1 MFWRFVIILKLA
13 FQNLLS
19 SKLRTVLTILGIIIG
34 IASVMIVMSVGSS
47 AQALILDQV
56 RNVGSNLVIVLPG
69 ASEDMGP
76 PAVAFG
82 IVTTTLKNSDLAA
95 IKIKRNVP
103 NVLSASGYVQGNALI
118 QYEGVNYRTSYQGTE
133 SSFLHVENVSVHRGR
148 FFDPEDDTK
157 MSRVAVLGSK
167 RSEDLFGNDDPV
179 GKTIKLGSVYFQII
193 GVLSERGSVAFGS
206 PDSMVYVPLL
216 TAQNLMLG
224 IDYLNFIRIKTDD
237 EKNIIQTK
245 EDIEKLLRDRHD
257 IVGDKSDDFSIRSA
271 DSALGTLQSV
281 TDILKFFLVAV
292 ASISLFVGGIG
303 IMNIMLISFRQ
314 RIREIGLRKA
324 LGALNSDIVFQF
336 VFESVCIAC
345 VGATIGVI
353 VGIVCTWIIS
363 VVIRELGYAWSFF
376 ITFSSVGTAFLISV
390 TIGIVFG
397 VYPARKASFVSP
409 IEALRYE

>member
-69 ASEDMGP
+69 ASEDTGP

-82 IVTTTLKNSDLAA
+82 IVTTTLKNSDLSA
-95 IKIKRNVP
+95 IKIKHNVP
-103 NVLSASGYVQGNALI
+103 NVLSASGYVQGNALV

-133 SSFLHVENVSVHRGR
+133 SSFLSVENVSVHRGR
-148 FFDPEDDTK
+148 FFDPEDDIK

-167 RSEDLFGNDDPV
+167 RSEDLFGNDDPI
-179 GKTIKLGSVYFQII
+179 GKTIKLGSVYLQVI
-193 GVLSERGSVAFGS
+193 GVLSERGSVAFGN

-245 EDIEKLLRDRHD
+245 EDIAKLLRDRHD
-257 IVGDKSDDFSIRSA
+257 IVSDKSDDFSIRSA

-345 VGATIGVI
+345 VGAAIGVI

-376 ITFSSVGTAFLISV
+376 ITFSSIGTAFLISA

-409 IEALRYE
+409 TEALRYE